1 MVVGFNQKVVGGI
14 NILAVL
20 TLKTGET
27 STRAVPIEDVNTM
40 EKVFSNQNFSK
51 VVRFPDKTKSEIIA
65 KMQELF
71 KSSSESDV
79 NYLYLTCH
87 GGEDG
92 KIAIGSDKT
101 VFTGWDSL
109 QNKIISNTNGK
120 ITLEELYQYS
130 YPLVLEAASS
140 SNKEQ
145 HVSVYPENSQ
155 FVLFQK

>member
-1 MVVGFNQKVVGGI
+1 
-14 NILAVL
+14 
-20 TLKTGET
+20 
-27 STRAVPIEDVNTM
+27 
-40 EKVFSNQNFSK
+40 
-51 VVRFPDKTKSEIIA
+51 
-65 KMQELF
+65 MQELF

-109 QNKIISNTNGK
+109 QNKISPMADTNTNGK

-145 HVSVYPENSQ
+145 HVSVYPKNSQ

>member
-1 MVVGFNQKVVGGI
+1 MAVGFNQKVVGGM

-27 STRAVPIEDVNTM
+27 STRAVPIEDVNAM

-79 NYLYLTCH
+79 NYLYLSWR
-87 GGEDG
+87 
-92 KIAIGSDKT
+92 KK
-101 VFTGWDSL
+101 
-109 QNKIISNTNGK
+109 
-120 ITLEELYQYS
+120 LYDIYW
-130 YPLVLEAASS
+130 
-140 SNKEQ
+140 
-145 HVSVYPENSQ
+145 
-155 FVLFQK
+155 